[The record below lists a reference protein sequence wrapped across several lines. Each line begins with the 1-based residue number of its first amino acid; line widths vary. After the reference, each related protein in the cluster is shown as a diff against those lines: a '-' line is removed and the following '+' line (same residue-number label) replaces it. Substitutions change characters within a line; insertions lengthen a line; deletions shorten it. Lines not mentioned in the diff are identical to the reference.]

1 MKKLPK
7 WRNTTLSF
15 SERFLFQSLC
25 LWAYSI
31 FHRLPS
37 KLVANYVIIFG
48 SSIYCWNKCF
58 SSALCSNSL
67 GCRVARALWELH
79 RNRTS
84 HCPGFCSCAPAQ
96 SPLPTVVLVSK
107 VRAGGEMYTHD
118 RRSCASALFLGHPAL
133 FLSVWEATSIFYVK
147 AEAAKFSSLCKW
159 DYCSKDSNNLL
170 LWTEP
175 EFCMQSFPVVTIWC
189 YSY

>member
-15 SERFLFQSLC
+15 SERFLFQSLH
-25 LWAYSI
+25 LWAYNI

-48 SSIYCWNKCF
+48 GSIYCWNKCF

-67 GCRVARALWELH
+67 GCCVAGALWEIH

-118 RRSCASALFLGHPAL
+118 EVHCHPQCSPWDILLFFWVCGKQQVFSMQRQELLNSPASAMRLLFQG
-133 FLSVWEATSIFYVK
+133 
-147 AEAAKFSSLCKW
+147 
-159 DYCSKDSNNLL
+159 
-170 LWTEP
+170 
-175 EFCMQSFPVVTIWC
+175 QQ
-189 YSY
+189 